1 MVKQSAVDRI
11 EKALG
16 NFKARVIRQQL
27 GVLLFHP
34 QKKIDV
40 GTFPFGN
47 AAQLLYHQANVVIV
61 EMDTLLHRLL
71 YGVPVRTI
79 AWRDGASDDVLFQ
92 RLDDPTRFTV
102 VHLTWRGRTEVDKRF
117 PTVELDGSFQHF
129 LDEEAPWNDLAP
141 EGSPPVD
148 DGRAE

>member
-1 MVKQSAVDRI
+1 MTDADSTPPA
-11 EKALG
+11 ALAA
-16 NFKARVIRQQL
+16 FERQPL
-27 GVLLFHP
+27 PEGWYYT
-34 QKKIDV
+34 D
-40 GTFPFGN
+40 TSESE
-47 AAQLLYHQANVVIV
+47 HQHA
-61 EMDTLLHRLL
+61 ELQRELPPGHLL

-141 EGSPPVD
+141 EDDPPVD
-148 DGRAE
+148 AGRAE